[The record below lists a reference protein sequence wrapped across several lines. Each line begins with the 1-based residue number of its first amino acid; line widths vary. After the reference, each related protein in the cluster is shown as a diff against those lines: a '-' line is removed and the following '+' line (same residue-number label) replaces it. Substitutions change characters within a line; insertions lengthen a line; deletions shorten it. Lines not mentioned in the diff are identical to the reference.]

1 MAPLQQCAVGAR
13 AVCPELGDVPV
24 WERGQLARSR
34 ACTKFARLIKPSGK
48 SAMRLPYLVGI
59 AFPSTGPPDPI
70 RGCAIRGFACRDT
83 HKVLIDQRCCLRVVR
98 MPL

>member
-1 MAPLQQCAVGAR
+1 MTPLQQYAVGAR
-13 AVCPELGDVPV
+13 AASPEVGDALV
-24 WERGQLARSR
+24 WERGKLARSR

-48 SAMRLPYLVGI
+48 NAMRLPYLVGI
-59 AFPSTGPPDPI
+59 AVPSTGHPDPI
-70 RGCAIRGFACRDT
+70 RGYAIPGCARRDT